1 MITSRIAKHANT
13 AYPVIFYLFLFFSA
27 IFCISTRANNLFHLT
42 LILFVLSLSHRHNLN
57 LLLQNS
63 RGKGLTFLA
72 IIIFALY
79 FAMSNLWSGSPT
91 TFTSTLT
98 HGTYLLFYVLIMS
111 TLLENTKSRHIALF
125 SVVAGICVLSLYT
138 MATDTSQIMELRTL
152 SASNPGPTN
161 VIDLAGYCGVGILIA
176 GMLMQEQKQ
185 PLYWI
190 PIVILL
196 VMMVLTQ
203 SRGPMISLAIAFLF
217 TLHSRLLTT
226 RNISICAIIAV
237 IFAGLF
243 IFTPVGDLLLARF
256 EALGTQ
262 SGLRLSIWQHTLQE
276 VSSHWWL
283 GRGFTFDLD
292 FLNYS
297 GEHITTTHSVYLGTL
312 LKGGIVGLFTFIIVI
327 VCGLVFAIR
336 KHFKDKRFES
346 ALFIYALIFISSQGM
361 FIISNPRESWILFW
375 LPLAIV
381 ISNSLPKNIFY
392 TR

>member
-1 MITSRIAKHANT
+1 MITSKIAKHANT
-13 AYPVIFYLFLFFSA
+13 AYPVIFYLFLFFSS
-27 IFCISTRANNLFHLT
+27 IFCIATRVNNLFHLT
-42 LILFVLSLSHRHNLN
+42 LILFVLSLCNRHHLN
-57 LLLQNS
+57 TLLENS
-63 RGKGLTFLA
+63 RGKGLTFIA
-72 IIIFALY
+72 IIIFAVY
-79 FAMSNLWSGSPT
+79 FAMSNVWGGAT
-91 TFTSTLT
+91 TLLTSTLT
-98 HGTYLLFYVLIMS
+98 HGAYLFFYVLILGS
-111 TLLENTKSRHIALF
+111 LLENTKSRQIALL
-125 SVVAGICVLSLYT
+125 SIVAGITLLCLYS
-138 MATDTSQIMELRTL
+138 MATDTGQIMALRTL

-176 GMLMQEQKQ
+176 AMLMKEQKQ

-217 TLHSRLLTT
+217 TLHSRLLTA

-243 IFTPVGDLLLARF
+243 FFTPVGDLLLSRF

-262 SGLRLSIWQHTLQE
+262 SGLRFSIWQHTLQE

-292 FLNYS
+292 FINYS
-297 GEHITTTHSVYLGTL
+297 GEHITTTHSVYLGAL
-312 LKGGIVGLFTFIIVI
+312 LKGGIIGLITLGLVI
-327 VCGLVFAIR
+327 LCGLVFAI
-336 KHFKDKRFES
+336 KKYFKDKRYDT
-346 ALFIYALIFISSQGM
+346 ALFIYALFFMSSQGM

-375 LPLAIV
+375 LPLTIV
-381 ISNSLPKNIFY
+381 ISNSLPKNLFY